1 MENEEL
7 EEPYKAPLAPSVV
20 AALFE
25 VEKHFNR
32 CHRNQPEGDKQ
43 LWRDVKQLLIT
54 YKEKN

>member
-1 MENEEL
+1 MENEKL

-32 CHRNQPEGDKQ
+32 CHRNQPDNQ
-43 LWRDVKQLLIT
+43 LWREIKKMLIA